1 LPRRLRRSR
10 RDECAELRITCD
22 ELRQAAEAAARI
34 AAQAVAEAE
43 EAHVF
48 YTAAL
53 RTAAEARQ
61 AHATLADE
69 AAQLAAQVAELD
81 KGPTNQAQQQLEK
94 ETTHAAFAAYRRGD
108 ISSEQLREV
117 FRRAEGW
124 TPEHD
129 RISRRSMELRAEE
142 VEALRSRE
150 AAEQAEAAAAERARL
165 AAVSAN
171 ALNDEAHAAADEA
184 RVACAAVV
192 DCEQRGRRR

>member
-1 LPRRLRRSR
+1 MRV
-10 RDECAELRITCD
+10 TC
-22 ELRQAAEAAARI
+22 EQLRQAAEAAARI

-48 YTAAL
+48 YSAAQ
-53 RTAAEARQ
+53 RTAAEVRQ
-61 AHATLADE
+61 AHATLAAE
-69 AAQLAAQVAELD
+69 AAHLAAQVAELD
-81 KGPTNQAQQQLEK
+81 KGPSNQAQQQLEK

-129 RISRRSMELRAEE
+129 RISRRSTELRTEE
-142 VEALRSRE
+142 ADALRARE
-150 AAEQAEAAAAERARL
+150 AAEQAEVAAADRARL

-171 ALNDEAHAAADEA
+171 ALNDEAHAAAEEA
-184 RVACAAVV
+184 RVVCAAVV
-192 DCEQRGRRR
+192 DCEQRARRR

>member
-1 LPRRLRRSR
+1 MRV
-10 RDECAELRITCD
+10 TC
-22 ELRQAAEAAARI
+22 EQLRQAAEAAARI

-48 YTAAL
+48 YSAAQ
-53 RTAAEARQ
+53 RTAAEARH
-61 AHATLADE
+61 AHAALADE
-69 AAQLAAQVAELD
+69 AAHLAAQVAELD
-81 KGPTNQAQQQLEK
+81 KGPSNQAQQQLEK

-129 RISRRSMELRAEE
+129 RISRRSTELRAEE
-142 VEALRSRE
+142 ADALRARE
-150 AAEQAEAAAAERARL
+150 AAEQAEVAAADRARL

-171 ALNDEAHAAADEA
+171 ALNDEAHAAAEEA